1 MIRSVDDTLDALLA
15 RVGYGRFHTTL
26 LILCG
31 FGWLADNMWL
41 QTVAIILPRVQD
53 HFKVDD
59 KWIGT
64 VSSSLFTGM
73 MFGSFFWGSYSDT
86 RGRKLPY
93 TMTLAITS
101 VFGILS
107 SFAFSFWSLCVLL
120 FFLGFGVGGNMPT
133 DGALYLEFLPKEYHY
148 LLTFMSVFFSFGAV
162 FASIL
167 GYIILPS
174 TSCPEPTPDILAPEC
189 DVATQNR
196 GWRILLFSVG
206 MLTLFMMAARS
217 FCLRLPETPKFLLN
231 NNKHRETIIVLQDIA
246 KMNGNDHVDIQTSDL
261 HDQKQQR
268 DSLSNSGNSDT
279 GSSDRHY
286 DDYDDDGDRHGMN
299 EQDGLLASPHFT
311 NKSTDQGATDSTP
324 PSSFSPP
331 SLDST
336 ATGAAFTAEA
346 PTTAAATTTTTATTY
361 HRNGRT
367 LDEENGIRTLDINSP
382 PPQDDLVSPSHQS
395 NANSWSI
402 LLSYKW
408 RRTILLIWGI
418 WTFTSMAFTMFNVFL
433 PKYLESLGY
442 EGETPPTR
450 KDVYW
455 DYMIYS
461 MAGVPGSVMAS
472 YMIETRLGRKGT
484 MAFSAFGSAMALFLF
499 SVIKSRTAMLL
510 SSSSVSFLA
519 TLLYAVIYGYT
530 PEVFDTVIRGTA
542 VGSASGFGR
551 VAGIA
556 SPILSGVLFTV
567 KAVLPLYVSVVGFV
581 FVGICIILLPLE
593 TRSSRSSG

>member
-1 MIRSVDDTLDALLA
+1 
-15 RVGYGRFHTTL
+15 
-26 LILCG
+26 
-31 FGWLADNMWL
+31 
-41 QTVAIILPRVQD
+41 
-53 HFKVDD
+53 
-59 KWIGT
+59 
-64 VSSSLFTGM
+64 M